1 MELILNENLEKELE
15 FYKNQD
21 ILLQLNGIITTKIVI
36 KNTKIKI
43 TQDEIIFFND
53 NEEKFSINLHQ
64 ILKIEKLEIEK
75 IKIELDQLQS
85 IEVSKNK

>member
-43 TQDEIIFFND
+43 TEDEIIFFND

-64 ILKIEKLEIEK
+64 VLKIEKLENDK

>member
-64 ILKIEKLEIEK
+64 VLKIEKLEIEK

>member
-1 MELILNENLEKELE
+1 MGLILNKNLEKELE

-43 TQDEIIFFND
+43 TKDEIIFFN
-53 NEEKFSINLHQ
+53 
-64 ILKIEKLEIEK
+64 
-75 IKIELDQLQS
+75 
-85 IEVSKNK
+85 